1 LHSACFLIEKNAVK
15 ITNMIYRIN
24 IIFVVLEKDVINYK
38 DVKIIKNSSK
48 NDNFLF
54 TDEE

>member
-1 LHSACFLIEKNAVK
+1 
-15 ITNMIYRIN
+15 MIYRIN